1 MQFVILQLCKI
12 CYNEKRM
19 GDINMIFE
27 YDENNLEKFE
37 NFKGGEK
44 YIEAKMYF
52 DGLNRF
58 MIGHIPYGGS
68 VGEHVHETNSEVIYV
83 ISGNGYVI
91 YDGQREELHK

>member
-12 CYNEKRM
+12 CYNEKRL

-58 MIGHIPYGGS
+58 MIGHIPMGGS

-91 YDGQREELHK
+91 YDLSLIHI

>member
-1 MQFVILQLCKI
+1 
-12 CYNEKRM
+12 
-19 GDINMIFE
+19 MIFE

-68 VGEHVHETNSEVIYV
+68 VGEHVMKQTV
-83 ISGNGYVI
+83 
-91 YDGQREELHK
+91 K

>member
-1 MQFVILQLCKI
+1 MQFVILHFCKI
-12 CYNEKRM
+12 CYNEKRL

-52 DGLNRF
+52 DGLN
-58 MIGHIPYGGS
+58 Y
-68 VGEHVHETNSEVIYV
+68 
-83 ISGNGYVI
+83 
-91 YDGQREELHK
+91 